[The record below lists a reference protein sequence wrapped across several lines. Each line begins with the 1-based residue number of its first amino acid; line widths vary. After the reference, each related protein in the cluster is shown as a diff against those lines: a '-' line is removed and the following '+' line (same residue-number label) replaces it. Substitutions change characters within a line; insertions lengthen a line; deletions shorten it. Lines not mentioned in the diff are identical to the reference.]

1 MVAQDEFENA
11 RNVEETIMKMFQ
23 ERVHWMNAGKRGR
36 LKVIDS
42 FNFEKVSCHLNDLL
56 TQ

>member
-23 ERVHWMNAGKRGR
+23 EWVHWMNAGKRGR